1 VGPVLRRQLSAA
13 LVATIVYALGQ
24 RRAVAADDWLA
35 RIDALARALRA
46 GELDAAQWGEEIV
59 ALAEAIDLDDL
70 LRRTDFDR
78 VAESMRW
85 PERGAATQRVLLGS
99 GAIVKLFGLRRGH
112 ALVPHGH
119 DGIASMHLIVH
130 GRVRGRH
137 YDRIGADGRSVLLR
151 VSEDRIE
158 RPGDA
163 SSVTRER
170 DNVHWFLGEANV
182 SFAFGVA
189 IENLD
194 PAHAS
199 KRVYLDPE
207 RARVEAGDV
216 LRVPVI
222 DRAAAMRRYGAPR
235 E

>member
-1 VGPVLRRQLSAA
+1 M
-13 LVATIVYALGQ
+13 
-24 RRAVAADDWLA
+24 AADDWVA
-35 RIDALARALRA
+35 RIDALAKALRA
-46 GELDAAQWGEEIV
+46 GEIDATQWGEEIV

-70 LRRTDFDR
+70 LRRTDFER
-78 VAESMRW
+78 VADRMRW
-85 PERGAATQRVLLGS
+85 PERGAATHRVLPGA

-137 YDRIGADGRSVLLR
+137 YDRLGDDGRSVLLR
-151 VSEDRIE
+151 ASEDRIE

-163 SSVTRER
+163 SSATREHG
-170 DNVHWFLGEANV
+170 NVHWFVGESTLA
-182 SFAFGVA
+182 FAFGVA

-194 PAHAS
+194 PAHTS
-199 KRVYLDPE
+199 KRIYLDPE
-207 RARVEAGDV
+207 HASIEAGDV
-216 LRVPVI
+216 LRMPVI
-222 DRAAAMRRYGAPR
+222 DRATAMRRYGAPR